1 MTDSYLYLLV
11 RSLLTLVLVL
21 GLMGILLYALKY
33 FMRASK
39 GGKNGAFKPMKV
51 LSTSFMGQK
60 KNVAIVDVAGEILV
74 LGITQSSIT
83 LLTKIEEPQA
93 KEELR
98 KMNGAGTRPFLNI
111 FH

>member
-11 RSLLTLVLVL
+11 RGVLTLVLVL
-21 GLMGILLYALKY
+21 GLMGISLYALKY
-33 FMRASK
+33 FTRASK
-39 GGKNGAFKPMKV
+39 GGKNGAFTPMKV
-51 LSTSFMGQK
+51 LSTSFLGQK
-60 KNVAIVDVAGEILV
+60 KNITIVDVAGEILV

-83 LLTKIEEPQA
+83 FLTKIEEPQT